1 MKKDID
7 IPEVKDVYIA
17 VVHDYNETFK
27 VNDWNVYLINNKD
40 IAIEMALIIS
50 KGFDEKKETSVFRHK
65 VDLLPAKSGVKIE
78 FMQDEVLTLNN
89 EFKITFFANNR
100 LFEKTYLFKK
110 NSIKISALRMITIL
124 NKRGVLLK

>member
-1 MKKDID
+1 MKKDLKIS
-7 IPEVKDVYIA
+7 ETTDVYIA

-27 VNDWNVYLINNKD
+27 VNDWNVYLINDKD
-40 IAIEMALIIS
+40 IEIEMALILS
-50 KGFDEKKETSVFRHK
+50 KGFDDKKETSIFRHK

-89 EFKITFFANNR
+89 EFKVTFFANNK

-110 NSIKISALRMITIL
+110 NSIKISALRMLKVL
-124 NKRGVLLK
+124 NKRGVLMK